1 MDDQTNAKTEVLRE
15 HGSLNLHPQKVTDEI
30 FADSEFFDPDDL
42 VQVKYEMLRR
52 VLVEGQTVAQAASAF
67 GFSRV
72 AFYQIKGAYEQGGL
86 PALIPKR
93 RGPKH
98 AHKLTDAILSF
109 IDQCRAEDK
118 MLRAPALAKL
128 VRKRFGFS
136 VHPRS
141 IERALSRRQKRG
153 R

>member
-1 MDDQTNAKTEVLRE
+1 MAGQKDTKKQILRE
-15 HGSLNLHPQKVTDEI
+15 HGALNFHPQSVTDEI
-30 FADSEFFDPDDL
+30 FTGNDFFDPCDI

-52 VLVEGQTVAQAASAF
+52 VLVDGRSVTQVAPAF

-72 AFYQIKGAYEQGGL
+72 AFYQIKAVYEEGGL

-98 AHKLTDAILSF
+98 AHKLTDAVLGF
-109 IDQCRAEDK
+109 IDRCRAKDK
-118 MLRAPALAKL
+118 TLRAPTLATMI
-128 VRKRFGFS
+128 RDQYGFS

-141 IERALSRRQKRG
+141 IERALVRRRKKG
-153 R
+153 H

>member
-1 MDDQTNAKTEVLRE
+1 MDDRKNAKIKVLRE
-15 HGSLNLHPQKVTDEI
+15 HGSLNWRPQKVTDEI
-30 FADSEFFDPDDL
+30 FAGNEFFDSCDI

-52 VLVEGQTVAQAASAF
+52 VRVEGFSVTQAASAF

-72 AFYQIKGAYEQGGL
+72 AFYQIQKAYEEGGL
-86 PALIPKR
+86 PALIPRR

-98 AHKLTDAILSF
+98 AHKLTDTILSF

-118 MLRAPALAKL
+118 TLRAPALVKL

-136 VHPRS
+136 AHPRS

-153 R
+153 Q

>member
-1 MDDQTNAKTEVLRE
+1 MDDQKNAKNKALWE
-15 HGSLNLHPQKVTDEI
+15 HGSLNPSPQKVTDEV
-30 FADSEFFDPDDL
+30 FAGNEFFDPCDI

-52 VLVEGQTVAQAASAF
+52 VRIEGLSVTRAASAF

-72 AFYQIKGAYEQGGL
+72 AFYQIQAAYEEGGL

-141 IERALSRRQKRG
+141 IERALSRRQKKG
-153 R
+153 Q

>member
-1 MDDQTNAKTEVLRE
+1 MAGQRDTKNRVLRE
-15 HGSLNLHPQKVTDEI
+15 HGALNPHPQNVTDEI
-30 FADSEFFDPDDL
+30 FTGSDFFDPFDI

-52 VLVEGQTVAQAASAF
+52 VRVEGCSVTQAASAF

-72 AFYQIKGAYEQGGL
+72 AFYQIKAAYEEEGL

-98 AHKLTDAILSF
+98 AHKLTDAVLGF
-109 IDQCRAEDK
+109 IDRCRAEDRT
-118 MLRAPALAKL
+118 LRAPILTTMI
-128 VRKRFGFS
+128 REQYGFS

-141 IERALSRRQKRG
+141 IERALVRRRKKGQ
-153 R
+153 

>member
-1 MDDQTNAKTEVLRE
+1 MTGQRDTKNTILQQYGA
-15 HGSLNLHPQKVTDEI
+15 LNPHPQSVTDET
-30 FADSEFFDPDDL
+30 FAGNDFFDPCDI

-52 VLVEGQTVAQAASAF
+52 VRVEGQSVSHVASAF

-72 AFYQIKGAYEQGGL
+72 AFYQIQAAYEEGGL

-98 AHKLTDAILSF
+98 AHKLTDTVLGF
-109 IDQCRAEDK
+109 IDRCRAEDET
-118 MLRAPALAKL
+118 LRAPALATMI
-128 VRKRFGFS
+128 REQYGFS

-141 IERALSRRQKRG
+141 IERAFVRRRKKG
-153 R
+153 H

>member
-1 MDDQTNAKTEVLRE
+1 MTGQRDTKNTTLQEYGA
-15 HGSLNLHPQKVTDEI
+15 LNPHPQSVTDEA
-30 FADSEFFDPDDL
+30 FDGSDFFDPCDI

-52 VLVEGQTVAQAASAF
+52 VLVDGRSVTQVASAF

-72 AFYQIKGAYEQGGL
+72 AFYQIKAVYEEGGL

-98 AHKLTDAILSF
+98 AHKLTDTVLGF
-109 IDQCRAEDK
+109 IDRCRAKDK
-118 MLRAPALAKL
+118 TLQAPALATMI
-128 VRKRFGFS
+128 REQYGFS

-141 IERALSRRQKRG
+141 IERALVRRQKKG
-153 R
+153 H

>member
-1 MDDQTNAKTEVLRE
+1 MDDQKNAKNKALWE
-15 HGSLNLHPQKVTDEI
+15 HGSLNPSPQKVTDEV
-30 FADSEFFDPDDL
+30 FAGNEFFDPCDI

-52 VLVEGQTVAQAASAF
+52 VLVDGRSVTQVASAF

-72 AFYQIKGAYEQGGL
+72 AFYQIKAVYEEGGL

-98 AHKLTDAILSF
+98 AHKLTDTVLGF
-109 IDQCRAEDK
+109 IDRCRAKDK
-118 MLRAPALAKL
+118 TLQAPALATMI
-128 VRKRFGFS
+128 REQYGFS

-141 IERALSRRQKRG
+141 IERALVRRQKKG
-153 R
+153 H